1 MLAYWGVD
9 KNICIDTQNYGKETH
24 LKKMEPLDVNDQ
36 NDTPVSNK
44 TKSKASWFMWMC
56 S

>member
-44 TKSKASWFMWMC
+44 TKSKAS
-56 S
+56 